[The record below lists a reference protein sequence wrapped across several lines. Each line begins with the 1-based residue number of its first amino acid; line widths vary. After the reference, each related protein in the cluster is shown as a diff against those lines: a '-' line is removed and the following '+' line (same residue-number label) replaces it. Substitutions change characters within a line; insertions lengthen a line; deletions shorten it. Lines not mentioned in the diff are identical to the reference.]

1 MRVWFG
7 EAGFARSF
15 IYGNRAAKR
24 PWRHRTQRAT
34 AQGAGL
40 ARLYRA
46 RFSSTD
52 IAKKE
57 KVWAILCDDFFSR
70 FVNPGDRVLE
80 IAAGYC
86 EFINHI
92 KCGEKV
98 AYDANPDTV
107 AYAAKDVKVVIGDC
121 RNMSELGPNTS
132 TWHLPATSL
141 SIWKANTTWTWCSR
155 RPGTAFVRAGDCWCS
170 SLTSGI
176 SARATGIFTIT

>member
-1 MRVWFG
+1 MLKSG
-7 EAGFARSF
+7 EAALGLLS
-15 IYGNRAAKR
+15 
-24 PWRHRTQRAT
+24 T
-34 AQGAGL
+34 AGDSEGAGL

-57 KVWAILCDDFFSR
+57 KVWAILCDNFFSR
-70 FVNPGDRVLE
+70 FVNPEDRVLE

-92 KCGEKV
+92 KCGEKY

-121 RNMSELGPNTS
+121 RNMSELKPDYFDV
-132 TWHLPATSL
+132 
-141 SIWKANTTWTWCSR
+141 
-155 RPGTAFVRAGDCWCS
+155 AFAS
-170 SLTSGI
+170 N
-176 SARATGIFTIT
+176 FF